1 MAEIWT
7 HRPIALPELLLP
19 RPADQAPIGLPGRVT
34 LITSA
39 TGFGKSTLLASWAQ
53 RHSDAI
59 AWFSPVAFMQPEEAG
74 TSIMQAIASAV
85 GQPGKAMSM
94 EEIDSAA
101 FASTVHELVTAYEK
115 PITIV
120 LDGPEF
126 VRGDPTA
133 LQVAL
138 RLLVE
143 HQPANLG
150 IVVVSRNF
158 PIAAAEVAR
167 LRGALD
173 LIDERLLRIPDD
185 AMFKVLDERGA
196 TKAQAQELVD
206 FLGGWPAAIRIALTI
221 PEAETTAIGLRQQ
234 VKELGAARFFTNAL
248 IDRIPDPLRIAL
260 LATAVFDVVTV
271 DAARALGLS
280 DEEAKSLLTAYEQG
294 IPLMRRSEDP
304 RAGFVVHTLFRD
316 ELLDRLRRDD
326 FDAEGRLRVK
336 AAKYFTDHSM
346 TAQAIEQLISAG
358 DFEAAAKMLK
368 ENYTQL
374 LEQGHGVRMR
384 SWYEK
389 TGHSDSPRS
398 EQLRKRIYA
407 SIIDGQLAQ
416 AESLLSSYEL
426 EIAAENST
434 FDAKAFLH
442 INRAW
447 VSQGRGDIDGVVT
460 YARAALEV
468 LHEPGAQDDPRYG
481 EYLDASNDYIAQA
494 AIITDQPNE
503 KDPRIAAVIDPLG
516 RPKRPSI
523 WLEVSHP
530 ALLAHLAV
538 YRGEWSRALSF
549 GQRAIDATPKD
560 LFGSVLYP
568 WPALVATAGSLR
580 EMGDAQGAVDLIDQ
594 HLETIQ
600 ALPILLYAVDL
611 LAVRAHALADLGRIA
626 EGSDTFA
633 ISRKM
638 VETYGRGWWP
648 FDRLDSHEARFVLRH
663 GDTARASQIAERLH
677 NSSAALVLK
686 MRLETPKAP
695 RRAQQLIGQMRRQ
708 TPLEECTFR
717 LFSAAL
723 VPNGSAEQDEHLR
736 HALQIAQEHGS
747 FRSIFDS
754 GPFAIELLTAHLLR
768 NPSRYGE
775 TLVSKY
781 RAAESSLAS
790 SDGRVSLSA
799 REHQILGMLASD
811 LPLQQVARTLFVSQ
825 NTLKTHLRNLYR
837 KMQVS
842 DRHAAVEKG
851 RQLLLIK

>member
-1 MAEIWT
+1 MAESWT
-7 HRPIALPELLLP
+7 HRPIALPEVLLP
-19 RPADQAPIGLPGRVT
+19 RPADQAAIGTPGRVT

-39 TGFGKSTLLASWAQ
+39 SGFGKSTLLASWGQ
-53 RHSDAI
+53 RHADAI
-59 AWFSPVAFMQPEEAG
+59 AWFSPVSFMQPEEVA
-74 TSIMQAIASAV
+74 TSIMQAIANAV
-85 GQPGKAMSM
+85 GQPNQALAV

-101 FASTVHELVTAYEK
+101 FAGKVHDLVTEYAK

-143 HQPANLG
+143 HQPPNLG
-150 IVVVSRNF
+150 VVVVSRNF

-173 LIDERLLRIPDD
+173 LIDERLLRIPDE
-185 AMFKVLDERGA
+185 AMLKILVERGA
-196 TKAQAQELVD
+196 TKPQAQELID
-206 FLGGWPAAIRIALTI
+206 FLGGWPAAIRIALTT
-221 PEAETTAIGLRQQ
+221 PGAETSVLGLRAQ

-260 LATAVFDVVTV
+260 LTTAIFDVVTV
-271 DAARALGLS
+271 DAARALGLD
-280 DEEAKSLLTAYEQG
+280 DEEAKSLLSAYEHG
-294 IPLMRRSEDP
+294 IPLMRRSDDP

-326 FDAEGRLRVK
+326 FDAEEQLRLK
-336 AAKYFTDHSM
+336 AAKYFMNNSM
-346 TAQAIEQLISAG
+346 TAQAIEQLILAR
-358 DFEAAAKMLK
+358 DFKGAATLLK
-368 ENYTQL
+368 ENYTRL

-384 SWYEK
+384 SWFEM
-389 TGHSDSPRS
+389 TGESDSPRS
-398 EQLRKRIYA
+398 EQLRKRVYA

-426 EIAAENST
+426 EIAAEQSS

-447 VSQGRGDIDGVVT
+447 VSQGRGDIDGVIT
-460 YARAALEV
+460 YARAALAV
-468 LHEPGAQDDPRYG
+468 LADPAAQQDPRYG
-481 EYLDASNDYIAQA
+481 EYLDASNDYIAQV

-503 KDPRIAAVIDPLG
+503 KDPRIAAVIDPQG

-549 GQRAIDATPKD
+549 GQRAIDATPND

-568 WPALVATAGSLR
+568 WPALVAAAGSLR
-580 EMGDAQGAVDLIDQ
+580 EMGEAQSAVDLIDQ
-594 HLETIQ
+594 HLEAIQ
-600 ALPILLYAVDL
+600 SLPILLYAVDL
-611 LAVRAHALADLGRIA
+611 LAVRAHALADLGRIV

-633 ISRKM
+633 IARKM
-638 VETYGRGWWP
+638 VDTYGRGWWP

-677 NSSAALVLK
+677 NSSSAFVLK

-695 RRAQQLIGQMRRQ
+695 RRAQQIIGQMRRQ
-708 TPLEECTFR
+708 TPLEESAFR

-723 VPNGSAEQDEHLR
+723 APNGSPEQDEHLR
-736 HALQIAQEHGS
+736 HALQIAQEHGA
-747 FRSIFDS
+747 FRSLFDS
-754 GPFAIELLTAHLLR
+754 GPFVIELLTSYVLR
-768 NPSRYGE
+768 HPSHYGE
-775 TLVSKY
+775 MLVSKY
-781 RAAESSLAS
+781 RAAESLLAA